1 MKHEVGSNQHL
12 RVLRAS
18 ASDTSALRIHRHLS
32 QKINATTR
40 RLHSRCRSHTMTHGG
55 SLRPPRSLRPLC
67 EINRHLALIDIYR
80 NDIPYYWE
88 IAQSLRSHAMTYGG
102 IFAYSAPPREIN
114 RHLALIDIY
123 QKDIPDHWAIAQSL
137 RSHAMTHGMSLRSLR
152 PLCEISEMPP
162 REINNIVQ
170 FTVK

>member
-1 MKHEVGSNQHL
+1 MKSEVTNI
-12 RVLRAS
+12 S
-18 ASDTSALRIHRHLS
+18 ACSA
-32 QKINATTR
+32 
-40 RLHSRCRSHTMTHGG
+40 
-55 SLRPPRSLRPLC
+55 PPR

-80 NDIPYYWE
+80 NDIP
-88 IAQSLRSHAMTYGG
+88 
-102 IFAYSAPPREIN
+102 
-114 RHLALIDIY
+114 
-123 QKDIPDHWAIAQSL
+123 DHWEIAQSL

>member
-1 MKHEVGSNQHL
+1 MKSEVTNISTC
-12 RVLRAS
+12 S
-18 ASDTSALRIHRHLS
+18 A
-32 QKINATTR
+32 
-40 RLHSRCRSHTMTHGG
+40 
-55 SLRPPRSLRPLC
+55 PPR

-80 NDIPYYWE
+80 NDIPDHWE
-88 IAQSLRSHAMTYGG
+88 IAQSLRSHAMTHGG
-102 IFAYSAPPREIN
+102 SPRPLRPLCEIN
-114 RHLALIDIY
+114 RHFASTGIY
-123 QKDIPDHWAIAQSL
+123 RKNIPYRSEIAQSL